1 MKKKNYFFNFKGFSK
16 VCLVSATLFLSASAF
31 AQDLTTGLIM
41 HYDFDAISGT
51 NVPDISGTGNV
62 GTLMGTA
69 LDTVGYSGNGV
80 KMMVKDAYI
89 TIPADITASLNSFT
103 FSTWVNFSALKKN
116 TRFFDF
122 GIEPSIISPAS
133 PVNDFLAFIPSYDND
148 NSFMRLRFR
157 PATGTSY
164 NVNSTVKCPVGAWAH
179 IALTYEWDATASAG
193 TAKIYLNGAVVGTG
207 TIPGFNPS
215 LLGSTPFNYLGYSR
229 WSQDTNGLNGTID
242 DVRLYNRALTAAD
255 IVTMNG
261 MAELNNQFEAL
272 TLGDISGLTENK
284 PLPTTAGTNG
294 VTIRWASSKP
304 AVMDSL
310 GNVTRPAVYD
320 ATVTLTATL
329 SQVVGGKKY
338 SMTKIFTA
346 KVLGITGTPE
356 QIAEWNFTSENISM
370 TNDTLR
376 VKDIQSGFEG
386 KLVNDARI
394 RTIGTSTKYNVL
406 DLGNGTGYFDMG
418 TDIGKA
424 VYSLSDYSIM
434 GYYRVDE
441 SYTALA
447 NSGNF
452 LYAFSNTAFAD
463 VDRNGYV
470 IGRLNNTSHQCT
482 SGYWGI
488 GKMEVAANTVTP
500 QGTWH
505 HYAYTQNGTTGTIY
519 IDGAVAATG
528 SMTNLPSTHI
538 ALADRS
544 GTLFNWLGRSVGLS
558 SDVFLRKTL
567 VYDFQLLSF
576 SLSADDIYNGF
587 TGFEGVT
594 TMLGKL
600 NSAYTENP
608 DYTAPELITEKDQ
621 LTLGDLSAVTTNIVL
636 PKTGTLDPTIT
647 ISWKTTNSKLIDV
660 NGVVTRPDYYNYN
673 DTLTAVLTK
682 NGQST
687 SKAFPATVLLKEG
700 TAFTNN
706 LLVKYDF
713 SSVADS
719 VVTDVAE
726 KHFTG
731 TLKNNAKVTS
741 IGSSVKYNVLS
752 LGDSIGYFDMGS
764 EVGKL
769 MYNLSDYTMSA
780 YYRIDTA
787 YTELSNAGNFLWT
800 FSNSANSGTA
810 QNGYVIG
817 ALNTQSVN
825 ITPKYYTAASGNQF
839 VSLATPAFQGG
850 WHNLTYSQSGTTGV
864 LYVDGWPMATDTI
877 TNLPSTTLPKPGMLG
892 TLYNW
897 IGRSNF
903 TSDVYLRKTL
913 VYDFRLY
920 KTVLTDEQIQS
931 SVLNVENTISAL
943 NTAYNEAPNAVKTLQ
958 NKKYNVISTVGAIKI
973 LGLTGAEKIAVYD
986 IAGRQLRVNNPWLIN
1001 ANSGVYI
1008 VRINNEVTKV
1018 IVK

>member
-1 MKKKNYFFNFKGFSK
+1 MKKKNYFFNLMGFSK
-16 VCLVSATLFLSASAF
+16 VCLFTAALFLSASGF
-31 AQDLTTGLIM
+31 SQDLTTGLIL
-41 HYDFDAISGT
+41 HYDFDAISGS
-51 NVPDISGTGNV
+51 NVPDISGTGND
-62 GTLMGTA
+62 GALMGGA

-80 KMMVKDAYI
+80 KCTLATDYI
-89 TIPADITASLNSFT
+89 SLPANISALLTSFT
-103 FSTWVNFSALKKN
+103 YTTWVKMPALKN
-116 TRFFDF
+116 ATRFFDL
-122 GIEPSIISPAS
+122 GNGADGT
-133 PVNDFLAFIPSYDND
+133 NNFLAFIPSFGSDNG
-148 NSFMRLRFR
+148 FMCLRYR
-157 PATGTSY
+157 PASGTSY
-164 NVNSTVKCPVGAWAH
+164 NVLSTVKCPVNSWAH
-179 IALTYEWDATASAG
+179 IALTYDWNGTSG
-193 TAKIYLNGAVVGTG
+193 TATIYLNGAVVGTAANL
-207 TIPGFNPS
+207 PYS
-215 LLGSTPFNYLGYSR
+215 LSTDLAATADNFLGHSR
-229 WSQDTNGLNGTID
+229 WGQDTNGFNGIFD
-242 DVRLYNRALTAAD
+242 DVRFYNRALTGAD
-255 IVTMNG
+255 IVALNG

-272 TLGDISGLTENK
+272 TLGDISGLTTNLL
-284 PLPTTAGTNG
+284 LPTTAGTNG
-294 VTIRWASSKP
+294 VTVRWASSKP
-304 AVMDSL
+304 AIIDTL

-320 ATVTLTATL
+320 ANVTLTATL
-329 SQVVGGKKY
+329 TQAVGGKSY
-338 SMTKIFTA
+338 SMTKVFTA

-356 QIAEWNFTSENISM
+356 QIAEWDFTTENISM

-376 VKDIQSGFEG
+376 VKDVQSGFEG

-394 RTIGTSTKYNVL
+394 RTIGESTKYNVL

-424 VYSLSDYSIM
+424 IYSLSDYTIM

-447 NSGNF
+447 SSGNF

-463 VDRNGYV
+463 VDRNGYL

-482 SGYWGI
+482 SGYWGS

-519 IDGAVAATG
+519 IDGALAATG

-558 SDVFLRKTL
+558 SDGFLRKTL
-567 VYDFQLLSF
+567 VYNFQLLSF
-576 SLSADDIYNGF
+576 SLSVDDIYNGF
-587 TGFEGVT
+587 TGFEGVPT
-594 TMLGKL
+594 TLGKL

-608 DYTAPELITEKDQ
+608 DYTSPELITERDN
-621 LTLGDLSAVTTNIVL
+621 LSLGNLSAVTSNIVL

-647 ISWKTTNSKLIDV
+647 ISWKTSNSKLIDV
-660 NGVVTRPDYYNYN
+660 NGIVTRPDYYNYN

-687 SKAFPATVLLKEG
+687 TKVFPATVMLKEG

-713 SSVADS
+713 ATVSDS
-719 VVTDVAE
+719 IVTDAAE

-731 TLKNNAKVTS
+731 TLKNNAKVVS
-741 IGSSVKYNVLS
+741 IGSTVKYNVLS
-752 LGDSIGYFDMGS
+752 LGDSIGYFDMGP

-787 YTELSNAGNFLWT
+787 YHELGNAGNFLWT
-800 FSNSANSGTA
+800 FSNSENSGSA

-817 ALNTQSVN
+817 ALNSQSVN

-850 WHNLTYSQSGTTGV
+850 WHNLTYSQIGNTGI
-864 LYVDGWPMATDTI
+864 LYVDGWAMATDTI
-877 TNLPSTTLPKPGMLG
+877 TNLPSTALPKPGMLG

-903 TSDVYLRKTL
+903 PSDVYLRNTL

-943 NTAYNEAPNAVKTLQ
+943 NAAYTEAPNAVKTLLT
-958 NKKYNVISTVGAIKI
+958 NKYKVISTVGAIKI

-986 IAGRQLRVNNPWLIN
+986 IAGRQLRVNNPGLIT